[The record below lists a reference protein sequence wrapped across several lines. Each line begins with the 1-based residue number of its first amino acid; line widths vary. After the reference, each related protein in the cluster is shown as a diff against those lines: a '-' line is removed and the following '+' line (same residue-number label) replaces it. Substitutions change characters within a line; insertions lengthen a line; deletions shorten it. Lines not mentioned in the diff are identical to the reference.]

1 MSTPTR
7 ASRSRKPVLPPPGP
21 IDDRSIPNQRTR
33 PVQRSTEATQ
43 PIDSEEHTLVLGY
56 VSAVAYRLNQRGFMV
71 RQLNAQPAD
80 SRTLWGELT
89 LHATNVP
96 SVEWAPARLRWDQNT
111 GWSATLLPGGLDGD
125 ERLAVSRYLPAQLVA
140 APDTVAHFIAALHA
154 DSNTV
159 WASASLRPPRR
170 TDRRLLIL
178 QLARFALPE
187 PW

>member
-7 ASRSRKPVLPPPGP
+7 VPRSRQPVLPPSESV
-21 IDDRSIPNQRTR
+21 DDRSIPNQRSRAIPR
-33 PVQRSTEATQ
+33 PAQTTQ
-43 PIDSEEHTLVLGY
+43 PVDSEEHILVLGY
-56 VSAVAYRLNQRGFMV
+56 VSAVAYRLNQRGFMA
-71 RQLNAQPAD
+71 RQLHAQPSE
-80 SRTLWGELT
+80 SRALWGELT
-89 LHATNVP
+89 LHRGDVP
-96 SVEWAPARLRWDQNT
+96 SDEWAPARLRWDQNT

-140 APDTVAHFIAALHA
+140 APDTVAHFVAALHA

-159 WASASLRPPRR
+159 WASSSLRPPRR
-170 TDRRLLIL
+170 ADRRLLVL